1 MSFLRIMR
9 PKLPSADRLTPYLKS
24 IDASRT
30 YSNFG
35 PLALSLEDR
44 LSEHYGLI
52 QGTVTTAAN
61 ATLGLAIA
69 LAAQRPPP
77 GSLCAIP
84 AWTFV
89 ASAHAALM
97 AGLVPYFVDVE
108 PETWAIDANKLA
120 DDLARAPAPV
130 GAVMP
135 VAPFGMPLHLAS
147 WEAFRSRTGLAVVI
161 DAAAAF
167 DSLIPGAVPSVV
179 SLHATKV
186 LGIGEGGFVVST
198 DPSLGR
204 EVRMRANF
212 GFHGSRQ
219 AVATAFNAKLSEY
232 HAAVGHAA
240 LDEWEQTRVEWN
252 DAAGGYRRALNGSN
266 RVALQRGFGEA
277 WVGSTCL
284 LGFGRPVADRIEQV
298 LARCDIETRRWWGA
312 GAHMH
317 PATATF
323 PRGWLPTTDSL
334 ASSTLA
340 VPLYRDIGQQKSTTL
355 QKLSLLPSML
365 VDVLHNGSFSPRH
378 FEGVLPATPIR
389 AEGSLVFPRV
399 RLGKGSARRRGS
411 PSVETVDELFARDGV
426 LADGQEL
433 LIARKRGCPVC
444 L

>member
-120 DDLARAPAPV
+120 DDLARAPAPI

-135 VAPFGMPLHLAS
+135 VAPGPCQVGGVPIANRTCS
-147 WEAFRSRTGLAVVI
+147 RDRCSRGFRLPYSGG
-161 DAAAAF
+161 
-167 DSLIPGAVPSVV
+167 GAVSGKSSCHKSSRHRRRRVRRQHGP
-179 SLHATKV
+179 V
-186 LGIGEGGFVVST
+186 LGARSADACKLWV
-198 DPSLGR
+198 
-204 EVRMRANF
+204 
-212 GFHGSRQ
+212 SRQ
-219 AVATAFNAKLSEY
+219 PAS
-232 HAAVGHAA
+232 
-240 LDEWEQTRVEWN
+240 
-252 DAAGGYRRALNGSN
+252 GGN
-266 RVALQRGFGEA
+266 
-277 WVGSTCL
+277 
-284 LGFGRPVADRIEQV
+284 
-298 LARCDIETRRWWGA
+298 
-312 GAHMH
+312 
-317 PATATF
+317 
-323 PRGWLPTTDSL
+323 
-334 ASSTLA
+334 
-340 VPLYRDIGQQKSTTL
+340 
-355 QKLSLLPSML
+355 
-365 VDVLHNGSFSPRH
+365 SF
-378 FEGVLPATPIR
+378 
-389 AEGSLVFPRV
+389 
-399 RLGKGSARRRGS
+399 
-411 PSVETVDELFARDGV
+411 
-426 LADGQEL
+426 
-433 LIARKRGCPVC
+433 
-444 L
+444 